1 LNYLELLCKE
11 LILNIREKRIHLF
24 FSLSLFLFLT
34 LASYLLVAK
43 VTAAEVTVA
52 NPLLKLRSGLIS
64 FFKDIKATV
73 TGESKDNLR
82 VNAGSKDGILKY
94 MRFDLVVSETIKHP
108 VTKEEIGTGEIKI
121 GTIEIKEV
129 YEDYSLAR
137 IIEGSVRPGA
147 KLHSFQRP
155 LRVFLKEEKG
165 VDYFVADDYLKVL
178 KSGGDDP
185 VRFEFVNDPSSSDIT
200 IILKAE
206 GANILRQA
214 VQWSDTGEVFITG
227 EVELPKEYLEN
238 VKKEKALYEEELKSS
253 DLLLSFRLPGSVRF
267 INIADVDGDAVQELV
282 LATDDSIEVYK
293 LGVSLKGLYEKK
305 LKGELIGLYTAQLN
319 KNNRAD
325 IIVSFIKGDR
335 AYSEVYELQE
345 GELRELYRT
354 EGILRLS
361 NGRLFWQAYS
371 PYEGP
376 SGEIKE
382 LKIIEGMKDL
392 SFRFE
397 PLGLKIKGIDIY
409 SFLFLGDCEFL
420 SPPKGS
426 IREDKCKVLVQDDKG
441 YLALFSIEG
450 ELLWRSNED
459 TGGAFFQF
467 QKASPSPLL
476 KEEVWSLKERFILAE
491 ERVFFIKRRPVA
503 GAARGIGWSSSEI
516 RALRWNGKTMEEETV
531 KEVGGAIIDF
541 SITGDRLYILQKP
554 FMGFSLSSLLKGE
567 NPKQTRLYIFSVSIH
582 GCCEPN
588 YKELK
593 QR

>member
-1 LNYLELLCKE
+1 LD
-11 LILNIREKRIHLF
+11 IRKKKIHLF
-24 FSLSLFLFLT
+24 FFWSFFLFLT
-34 LASYLLVAK
+34 SASYLLVAK
-43 VTAAEVTVA
+43 VTVAEVTVA

-64 FFKDIKATV
+64 FFKDVKATLTFA
-73 TGESKDNLR
+73 TGEVIVEFGGDNLR
-82 VNAGSKDGILKY
+82 VNAGSKDGILKH

-121 GTIEIKEV
+121 GTVEIKEV

-137 IIEGSVRPGA
+137 LIEGSARPGA

-165 VDYFVADDYLKVL
+165 VDYFVADDYLRIL
-178 KSGGDDP
+178 KSNSGDDP

-200 IILKAE
+200 IILQAE
-206 GANILRQA
+206 GANLLRQA

-238 VKKEKALYEEELKSS
+238 VKKEKALYEEELKGS
-253 DLLLSFRLPGSVRF
+253 DLLLSFRLPGGVRF
-267 INIADVDGDAVQELV
+267 INIADVDGDAGQELV
-282 LATDDSIEVYK
+282 IATDNSIEVYK
-293 LGVSLKGLYEKK
+293 LGVNLKGLYEKK
-305 LKGELIGLYTAQLN
+305 LKGELIGLYTADLN

-325 IIVSFIKGDR
+325 IIVSFIKGDKV
-335 AYSEVYELQE
+335 YSEIYELKE
-345 GELRELYRT
+345 GELNEIFRT
-354 EGILRLS
+354 EGILRSS

-376 SGEIKE
+376 AGEIKE
-382 LKIIEGMKDL
+382 LKIIDGMKDL

-409 SFLFLGDCEFL
+409 SFLFLGDCEN
-420 SPPKGS
+420 S
-426 IREDKCKVLVQDDKG
+426 IREDKCKLLVQDDKG

-459 TGGAFFQF
+459 TGGAFYQF

-476 KEEVWSLKERFILAE
+476 KEELWSLKDRFILAE
-491 ERVFFIKRRPVA
+491 ERIFFIKRRPVA
-503 GAARGIGWSSSEI
+503 GIAKGIGWSSSEI
-516 RALRWNGKTMEEETV
+516 RSLRWNGKTMEEETV

-541 SITGDRLYILQKP
+541 SITGDRLYVLQKP

-567 NPKQTRLYIFSVSIH
+567 NPKQTRLYIF
-582 GCCEPN
+582 
-588 YKELK
+588 K
-593 QR
+593 R